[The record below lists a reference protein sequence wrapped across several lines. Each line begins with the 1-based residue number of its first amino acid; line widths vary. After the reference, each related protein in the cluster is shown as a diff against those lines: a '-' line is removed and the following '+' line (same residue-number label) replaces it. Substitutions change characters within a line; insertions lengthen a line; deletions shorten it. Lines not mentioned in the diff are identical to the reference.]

1 MVQAGAY
8 AGCGGIIFLMEPHH
22 DTGAVL
28 FLQFPQE
35 LLQVPVGLD
44 AAVGIHEVEE
54 VLDAGI
60 GVYHVDDRYASGSPV
75 DAAPHPPVMPL
86 VKGSQLGGVRLLRVD
101 QHRIVKG
108 ALVEPC
114 DTGQQAFPLCRC
126 SGILLYGR
134 SG

>member
-1 MVQAGAY
+1 
-8 AGCGGIIFLMEPHH
+8 MEPH
-22 DTGAVL
+22 DNTGTVL
-28 FLQFPQE
+28 FLQFPQV

-44 AAVGIHEVEE
+44 AAVGIHEVKEIF
-54 VLDAGI
+54 DAGI
-60 GVYHVDDRYASGSPV
+60 GVYHVDDCNTFGSPV
-75 DAAPHPPVMPL
+75 DAAPHPLVMPL

-126 SGILLYGR
+126 FCILLYGR
-134 SG
+134 SVKVC